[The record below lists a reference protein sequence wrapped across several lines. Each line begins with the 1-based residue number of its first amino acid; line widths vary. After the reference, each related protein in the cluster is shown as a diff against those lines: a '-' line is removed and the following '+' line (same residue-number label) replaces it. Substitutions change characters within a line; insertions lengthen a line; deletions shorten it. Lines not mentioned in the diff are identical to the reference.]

1 MQTRT
6 DELVNEV
13 FALTKQNLS
22 PDDPLLT
29 VMLLQEK
36 GLQRALEQQSAC
48 RIEQD
53 QAFFAQLDERQ
64 IKITAMYSELIQY
77 RERVVAELLAKNQ
90 QIAIQIENRVE
101 RKVLGSLSRLRR
113 LLVVS
118 LTLAILLLAG
128 IVSVLI
134 QMGG

>member
-36 GLQRALEQQSAC
+36 GLQRVLEQQSAC

-53 QAFFAQLDERQ
+53 QVFFAQLDERQ
-64 IKITAMYSELIQY
+64 TKITAMYSELIQY
-77 RERVVAELLAKNQ
+77 RERVVAELLTKNQ
-90 QIAIQIENRVE
+90 QVAIQIENRVE
-101 RKVLGSLSRLRR
+101 RKVLGSMNRLRR
-113 LLVVS
+113 LIVVC
-118 LTLAILLLAG
+118 LTLAVIFLVG
-128 IVSVLI
+128 IGSVFFN
-134 QMGG
+134 

>member
-36 GLQRALEQQSAC
+36 GLQRVLEQQSAR

-64 IKITAMYSELIQY
+64 TKITEMYSELIQY
-77 RERVVAELLAKNQ
+77 RERVVAELLTKNQ
-90 QIAIQIENRVE
+90 QVAIQIENRVE
-101 RKVLGSLSRLRR
+101 RKVLGSMNRLRR
-113 LLVVS
+113 LIVVC
-118 LTLAILLLAG
+118 LTLAAIFLVG
-128 IVSVLI
+128 IGSVFFN
-134 QMGG
+134 